1 MNVIEQLHRTVP
13 QTMTKENLAKW
24 ITENQK
30 QVISHIDKT
39 PLSPE
44 EVSDYEHKSSMA
56 SRAIDRLDEVKADF
70 MHFYK
75 KGTPYDGTNFVPQDL
90 QIPGTKGVDALKK
103 NREFADEILEK
114 GYTETTTEVYVIPN
128 PDDSQMVGVTI
139 EGYECPDYT
148 RPMTEDEDALYGKL
162 FKKENGELRQ
172 LDNTEVDVSRNG
184 TAHIKTKPRGKARQ
198 LDI

>member
-1 MNVIEQLHRTVP
+1 MTIIEQLHRSCP
-13 QTMTKENLAKW
+13 QTLTKENLAKW

-30 QVISHIDKT
+30 QVISHIDKA

-44 EVSDYEHKSSMA
+44 EVADYEHKSSMA
-56 SRAIDRLDEVKADF
+56 SRAIDRLDEVKENF
-70 MHFYK
+70 MHYYK
-75 KGTPYDGTNFVPQDL
+75 KGTDFDGTNYIPKDV

-114 GYTETTTEVYVIPN
+114 GYTETTTEVYLIPN
-128 PDDSQMVGVTI
+128 PDDSQMVAITI

-148 RPMTEDEDALYGKL
+148 RSMSEDEDALYGKL

-172 LDNTEVDVSRNG
+172 LDNSEVDVSHNG
-184 TAHIKTKPRGKARQ
+184 TAKIKTKKGKDRKPF
-198 LDI
+198 I